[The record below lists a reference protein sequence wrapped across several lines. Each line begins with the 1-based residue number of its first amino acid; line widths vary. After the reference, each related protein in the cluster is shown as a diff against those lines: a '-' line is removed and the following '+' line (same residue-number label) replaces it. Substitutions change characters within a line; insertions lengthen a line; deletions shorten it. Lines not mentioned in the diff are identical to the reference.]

1 MNISTL
7 QEQTMRELIQRLY
20 APTDDSGRR
29 RIEAALLRANSSLAD
44 FTNLPKGAPL
54 LVPPVEGAPRAQG
67 ESNKN
72 PQAKRADQVQG
83 ELESY
88 RGELKE
94 AILKEMEAVK
104 RQLELID
111 SDRIKGLVGEDQ
123 NLRELR
129 EVLQESLKQTI
140 GELERR
146 IEILQL
152 K

>member
-1 MNISTL
+1 
-7 QEQTMRELIQRLY
+7 MRELIQRLY

-44 FTNLPKGAPL
+44 FTNLSKGAPL
-54 LVPPVEGAPRAQG
+54 LVPAVEGAPRAQG

-72 PQAKRADQVQG
+72 PQTQRADQVQG

-94 AILKEMEAVK
+94 AILTEMEAVK
-104 RQLELID
+104 SQLELID
-111 SDRIKGLVGEDQ
+111 SERIKGLVDDDQ

-129 EVLQESLKQTI
+129 EVLQKSLKQTI

-146 IEILQL
+146 IGIL
-152 K
+152 

>member
-1 MNISTL
+1 MNISTF

-29 RIEAALLRANSSLAD
+29 RIEAALLRANSSWAD
-44 FTNLPKGAPL
+44 LTNLPKGAPL
-54 LVPPVEGAPRAQG
+54 LVPAVEGAPRAQG

-72 PQAKRADQVQG
+72 PQAQMADQVQG

-104 RQLELID
+104 SQLELID
-111 SDRIKGLVGEDQ
+111 SERIRGLVDDNET
-123 NLRELR
+123 LRELR
-129 EVLQESLKQTI
+129 EGLQESFKHTISRLEKQS
-140 GELERR
+140 
-146 IEILQL
+146 EIL
-152 K
+152 

>member
-72 PQAKRADQVQG
+72 AQAQRADQVQG
-83 ELESY
+83 ELEAY
-88 RGELKE
+88 RGELKA
-94 AILKEMEAVK
+94 AILKEMVAVK
-104 RQLELID
+104 SQLVLID
-111 SDRIKGLVGEDQ
+111 SDRIRGLVDEDQ
-123 NLRELR
+123 NLRELL
-129 EVLQESLKQTI
+129 EVLQKSLMQTI
-140 GELERR
+140 GDLEKR
-146 IEILQL
+146 IGIL
-152 K
+152 

>member
-1 MNISTL
+1 
-7 QEQTMRELIQRLY
+7 MRELIQRLY

-29 RIEAALLRANSSLAD
+29 RIEAALLSANSSLAD

-72 PQAKRADQVQG
+72 PQAQRADQVQG

-88 RGELKE
+88 RGELKA
-94 AILKEMEAVK
+94 AILKEMVAVK
-104 RQLELID
+104 SQLELID
-111 SDRIKGLVGEDQ
+111 SERIKGLVDDDDQ

-129 EVLQESLKQTI
+129 EVLQKSLKQTI
-140 GELERR
+140 GDLEKR
-146 IEILQL
+146 IGIL
-152 K
+152 

>member
-29 RIEAALLRANSSLAD
+29 RIEAALLRANSHLTDIA
-44 FTNLPKGAPL
+44 NLPKGTPL
-54 LVPPVEGAPRAQG
+54 LVPPVEGAPRSEG
-67 ESNKN
+67 ESRKD
-72 PQAKRADQVQG
+72 PQAQRADQAHR
-83 ELESY
+83 ELEAY

-104 RQLELID
+104 SQLELID
-111 SDRIKGLVGEDQ
+111 SERIRGLVDDDQ

-129 EVLQESLKQTI
+129 EVLQKSLKQTI

-146 IEILQL
+146 IGIL
-152 K
+152 

>member
-1 MNISTL
+1 
-7 QEQTMRELIQRLY
+7 MRELIQRLY

-29 RIEAALLRANSSLAD
+29 RIEATLLRANSHLTDIA
-44 FTNLPKGAPL
+44 NLPKGTPL

-72 PQAKRADQVQG
+72 PQAQRADQVQG
-83 ELESY
+83 ELEAY
-88 RGELKE
+88 RDELKE

-104 RQLELID
+104 SQLELID
-111 SDRIKGLVGEDQ
+111 SERIKGLVDDDQ

-129 EVLQESLKQTI
+129 EVLQKSLEQTI
-140 GELERR
+140 GELEKR
-146 IEILQL
+146 IEILEM